1 MRERYPRHHGLV
13 DQLSERTSF
22 VAMRFVAESG
32 KNTMSAEYYLFML
45 VNGLSQ
51 GMLLFIIASGLSLVF
66 GVLRVINFAHGSLY
80 MIGAFV
86 AYSLST
92 LFTGTSMVS
101 FLLLLLVV
109 PPAVALLGLVL
120 EISMFRRVYG
130 GEHLLQLLLT
140 YALVLILDN
149 VVRLVWGGDPRNVS
163 RPDFLAGSVD
173 LMGMALPS
181 YNVFI
186 LVVGPLIALGLWL
199 LLYRTR
205 TGNVIRAAVSYP
217 DTLGALGVNVSWVM
231 TATFMLGCWLAGLGG
246 VLMAALANIDLG
258 IGMEKIIECFAVVV
272 IGGLGSVGGALLG
285 SLIIGVGV
293 TFFQL
298 PFGRWALVFPYAMMA
313 LVLIVRPW
321 GLFGRPE
328 R

>member
-1 MRERYPRHHGLV
+1 
-13 DQLSERTSF
+13 
-22 VAMRFVAESG
+22 
-32 KNTMSAEYYLFML
+32 MSSQFYIFML
-45 VNGLSQ
+45 INGLSQ

-66 GVLRVINFAHGSLY
+66 GVLRVINFAHGSIY

-86 AYSLST
+86 AFSLST
-92 LFTGTSMVS
+92 LLTGGSMMS
-101 FLLLLLVV
+101 FLILLLVV
-109 PPAVALLGLVL
+109 PPIIALMGFFL
-120 EISMFRRVYG
+120 EVSLFRRVYRE
-130 GEHLLQLLLT
+130 EHLLQLLLT
-140 YALVLILDN
+140 YALVLILDT
-149 VVRLVWGGDPRNVS
+149 VVRLIWGGEPRNVS

-173 LMGMALPS
+173 ILGMALPS

-186 LVVGPLIALGLWL
+186 LFVGPVIAVGLWL

-205 TGNVIRAAVSYP
+205 AGNVIRAAVSYP

-246 VLMAALANIDLG
+246 VLMAALANIDLS

-285 SLIIGVGV
+285 SLIIGVGI

-298 PFGRWALVFPYAMMA
+298 PFGRWALVFPYLMMA
-313 LVLIVRPW
+313 LVLVFRPW
-321 GLFGRPE
+321 GLFGKPE

>member
-1 MRERYPRHHGLV
+1 
-13 DQLSERTSF
+13 
-22 VAMRFVAESG
+22 
-32 KNTMSAEYYLFML
+32 MSAQYYLFML
-45 VNGLSQ
+45 VNGLTQ

-92 LFTGTSMVS
+92 LLAGTTMLN
-101 FLLLLLVV
+101 FLLLLLIV
-109 PPAVALLGLVL
+109 PPAIALLGLLL
-120 EISMFRRVYG
+120 EVSMFRRVYG
-130 GEHLLQLLLT
+130 EEHLLQLLLT

-149 VVRLVWGGDPRNVS
+149 VVRLIWGGDPRNVS

-173 LMGMALPS
+173 FLGMALPS

-186 LVVGPLIALGLWL
+186 LIVGPVIALGLWL

-205 TGNVIRAAVSYP
+205 AGNVIRAAVSYP

-298 PFGRWALVFPYAMMA
+298 PLGRWALVFPYFMMA

>member
-1 MRERYPRHHGLV
+1 MTKE
-13 DQLSERTSF
+13 F
-22 VAMRFVAESG
+22 FI
-32 KNTMSAEYYLFML
+32 FML
-45 VNGLSQ
+45 INGLSQ

-92 LFTGTSMVS
+92 LLVSGSLFS
-101 FLLLLLVV
+101 FLLMLLIV
-109 PPAVALLGLVL
+109 PPVIAIVGFVL
-120 EISMFRRVYG
+120 ETTLFRRVYRE
-130 GEHLLQLLLT
+130 EHLVQLLLT
-140 YALVLILDN
+140 YALVLILDDL
-149 VVRLVWGGDPRNVS
+149 VRVVWGGDPRNVA
-163 RPDFLAGSVD
+163 RPELLAGSIEIFGLD
-173 LMGMALPS
+173 LPT
-181 YNVFI
+181 YNIFI
-186 LVVGPLIALGLWL
+186 LLVGPLLAIGLWF

-205 TGNVIRAAVSYP
+205 SGNVIRAAVSYP

-231 TATFMLGCWLAGLGG
+231 TSTFMLGCWLAGLGG
-246 VLMAALANIDLG
+246 VLTAGLANIDLG

-293 TFFQL
+293 TYIQL
-298 PFGRWALVFPYAMMA
+298 PLGRWALVFPYALMA

-321 GLFGRPE
+321 GLFGKPE

>member
-1 MRERYPRHHGLV
+1 M
-13 DQLSERTSF
+13 TI
-22 VAMRFVAESG
+22 
-32 KNTMSAEYYLFML
+32 EYYAFML
-45 VNGLSQ
+45 INGLSN

-80 MIGAFV
+80 MIGAFT

-92 LFTGTSMVS
+92 LLTGGSIYN
-101 FLLLLLVV
+101 FLLMLLVV
-109 PPAVALLGLVL
+109 PPAIGLIGLLL
-120 EISMFRRVYG
+120 EVTLFRRVYHE
-130 GEHLLQLLLT
+130 EHLLQLLLT
-140 YALVLILDN
+140 YALVLILDD
-149 VVRLVWGGDPRNVS
+149 VVRVVWGGDPRNVV
-163 RPDFLAGSVD
+163 RPDLLAGSVKFFG
-173 LMGMALPS
+173 LYFPT

-186 LVVGPLIALGLWL
+186 LGLGPVIALGLWV

-205 TGNVIRAAVSYP
+205 WGNFIRAAVRHP
-217 DTLGALGVNVSWVM
+217 EMLGALGVNVSWVM

-246 VLMAALANIDLG
+246 VLVAALANIDLG

-272 IGGLGSVGGALLG
+272 IGGLGSIGGALLG
-285 SLIIGVGV
+285 SLIIGVGISY
-293 TFFQL
+293 FQL
-298 PFGRWALVFPYAMMA
+298 PFGRWALVFPYAVMA

>member
-1 MRERYPRHHGLV
+1 
-13 DQLSERTSF
+13 
-22 VAMRFVAESG
+22 
-32 KNTMSAEYYLFML
+32 MSAEYYLFML
-45 VNGLSQ
+45 INGLSQ
-51 GMLLFIIASGLSLVF
+51 GMLLFIVASGLSLVF
-66 GVLRVINFAHGSLY
+66 GVLRVINFAHGSIY

-92 LFTGTSMVS
+92 LLTGTSLAS

-109 PPAVALLGLVL
+109 PPAIALLGFVL
-120 EISMFRRVYG
+120 EVSLFRRVYRE
-130 GEHLLQLLLT
+130 EHLLQLLLT

-149 VVRLVWGGDPRNVS
+149 VVRMIWGGDPRNVA
-163 RPDFLAGSVD
+163 RPEILAGSVD
-173 LMGMALPS
+173 LMGMALPT

-186 LVVGPLIALGLWL
+186 LLVGPVIALGLWL

-205 TGNVIRAAVSYP
+205 AGNVIRAAVSYP
-217 DTLGALGVNVSWVM
+217 DILGALGVNVSWVM

-246 VLMAALANIDLG
+246 VLVAALAYVDLS
-258 IGMEKIIECFAVVV
+258 IGLEKIIECFAVVV

-285 SLIIGVGV
+285 SLIIGVGI

-298 PFGRWALVFPYAMMA
+298 PFGRWALVFPYFVMA
-313 LVLIVRPW
+313 LVLIIRPW